1 MDSFFP
7 RMYHSFPNLFSD
19 PEDFLMEKRIGII
32 AIIVQTNTSVPHLN
46 MLLSE
51 YSTIIHARLGLPF
64 RDKGIGLI
72 SLVVE
77 GNTDEIGA
85 LTGKLGRLAGIKV
98 KSVLTKFREDA
109 HDSENG
115 KLSDIH
121 YS

>member
-1 MDSFFP
+1 
-7 RMYHSFPNLFSD
+7 
-19 PEDFLMEKRIGII
+19 MEKRIGII
-32 AIIVQTNTSVPHLN
+32 AIIAENNTSIPQLN

-51 YSTIIHARLGLPF
+51 HSTIITARLGLPMK
-64 RDKGIGLI
+64 DKGIGLI

-85 LTGKLGRLAGIKV
+85 LAGKLGRLAGIKV

-109 HDSENG
+109 HDPESG

>member
-51 YSTIIHARLGLPF
+51 YSPIIHARLGLPF